1 VLEFRHPA
9 EANWS
14 AEDWYAIGCQHDEE
28 PGEFRR
34 AIHAYERALD
44 LDPHHVGAL
53 VNLGNIQYRLGIIEE
68 ARRLYEMAL
77 ALDPQNPNV
86 HYNLGNVFDDL
97 AEYATAI
104 RFFESALRFKPENAD
119 AHFNL
124 GLVHDRLGNVEKVR
138 EHMQGYLRLDPG
150 GEMADVASEYLTLTT
165 SEDEVRA

>member
-1 VLEFRHPA
+1 
-9 EANWS
+9 
-14 AEDWYAIGCQHDEE
+14 
-28 PGEFRR
+28 
-34 AIHAYERALD
+34 
-44 LDPHHVGAL
+44 
-53 VNLGNIQYRLGIIEE
+53 
-68 ARRLYEMAL
+68 MAL

-104 RFFESALRFKPENAD
+104 RFFESALRFRPENAD

-138 EHMQGYLRLDPG
+138 EHMQAYLRLDPQ